1 MKDQYKIGQLEDE
14 IVQSNARIGLYARN
28 EKQME
33 FIIIFLITISLTLC
47 IFGMTTSSENKKLKA
62 KIELLNK

>member
-14 IVQSNARIGLYARN
+14 RVQSNARIGLYARN

-47 IFGMTTSSENKKLKA
+47 IFGMATSSENKKLKD
-62 KIELLNK
+62 KIELLKK